1 MTLSDVREAFVRSE
15 TDSIEDKA
23 LDYALKRFYDR
34 LRLNVSMN
42 GCSKCVYYNIDFGM
56 VLLDAIS
63 EFCVMAVDTENNDVS
78 KIADTLYYK
87 CNSELCNSELFNSEL
102 FNSDSYEKMLNCTDI
117 PKDGVVAKFI
127 SNVIHDLNKRKYN
140 VSKDAGK
147 VTVSGWEN

>member
-1 MTLSDVREAFVRSE
+1 MTLSDVKEAFARSE

-87 CNSELCNSELFNSEL
+87 CNSEL
-102 FNSDSYEKMLNCTDI
+102 FNSDSNEKLLNCTGI
-117 PKDGVVAKFI
+117 LKDGVVAKFI

-147 VTVSGWEN
+147 VTISGWKN

>member
-1 MTLSDVREAFVRSE
+1 MTLSDVREAFARSE
-15 TDSIEDKA
+15 TDSVEEKA
-23 LDYALKRFYDR
+23 LEYALKRFYDR

-42 GCSKCVYYNIDFGM
+42 GCSECVYFNIDFGM

-63 EFCVMAVDTENNDVS
+63 EFCVMAVDTENNDIS
-78 KIADTLYYK
+78 KVADKLYYK
-87 CNSELCNSELFNSEL
+87 CNSEIFSTDDN
-102 FNSDSYEKMLNCTDI
+102 EKILNCTDI
-117 PKDGVVAKFI
+117 TKDGIVAEFI

>member
-1 MTLSDVREAFVRSE
+1 MTLSDVREAFKRSE

-63 EFCVMAVDTENNDVS
+63 EFCVMAVDTENNGIS

-87 CNSELCNSELFNSEL
+87 CNSEL
-102 FNSDSYEKMLNCTDI
+102 FNSDDNEKMLNCTDI
-117 PKDGVVAKFI
+117 PKDGIVAKFI

-147 VTVSGWEN
+147 VTISGWKN

>member
-15 TDSIEDKA
+15 NDSIEDKA

-63 EFCVMAVDTENNDVS
+63 EFCVMAVDTENNGIS
-78 KIADTLYYK
+78 KIADKLYYK
-87 CNSELCNSELFNSEL
+87 CNSELFSTDNN
-102 FNSDSYEKMLNCTDI
+102 EKILNCTDI
-117 PKDGVVAKFI
+117 PKDGVVDKFI

-140 VSKDAGK
+140 VSKNTGK
-147 VTVSGWEN
+147 VTVSGWAN

>member
-34 LRLNVSMN
+34 LGLNVSMN

-63 EFCVMAVDTENNDVS
+63 EFCVMAVDTENNGIS

-87 CNSELCNSELFNSEL
+87 CNSEL
-102 FNSDSYEKMLNCTDI
+102 FNSDSNEKLLNCTGI
-117 PKDGVVAKFI
+117 PRDGVVAKFI

-147 VTVSGWEN
+147 VTISGWNN

>member
-1 MTLSDVREAFVRSE
+1 MTLSDVKEAFVRSKN
-15 TDSIEDKA
+15 DSVEDKA

-34 LRLNVSMN
+34 LRLNVLMT
-42 GCSKCVYYNIDFGM
+42 GCSECVYYNIDFGM

-63 EFCVMAVDTENNDVS
+63 EFCVMAVDTENNDIS

-87 CNSELCNSELFNSEL
+87 CNSEL
-102 FNSDSYEKMLNCTDI
+102 FNSDSDEKMLNCTDI

-147 VTVSGWEN
+147 VTISGWNN